1 MNGGP
6 QARSPELEG
15 FAHRYLPADTPGP
28 RRVLLLLHATG
39 GTEDDLLPLGHR
51 LAPGAPLLS
60 PRGRVLEGTLPR
72 FFRRLAEGIFDQ
84 ADLALRTDEL
94 ARFIRAAT
102 TRYGL
107 DPAGLVAV
115 GYSNGANIAGSLL
128 LRYPGLLAG
137 AVLFRA
143 MLPFEPARPVAIPG
157 TPVWLGAGRRD
168 PTVPRENIERLAK
181 LLQDSGARVTLE
193 WRDAGHQMNAED
205 VDSAARWLT
214 ALPP

>member
-1 MNGGP
+1 VTGIP
-6 QARSPELEG
+6 PARSPELEG
-15 FAHRYLPADTPGP
+15 FAHRYLPADSPGS

-39 GTEDDLLPLGHR
+39 GTEDDLLPVGRR
-51 LAPGAPLLS
+51 LSPGAALLS

-72 FFRRLAEGIFDQ
+72 FFRRLAEGVFDQ

-94 ARFIRAAT
+94 AGFIRAAT
-102 TRYGL
+102 VRYGL
-107 DPAGLVAV
+107 DPGGIVAV

-128 LRYPGLLAG
+128 LRHPGLLAG

-143 MLPFEPARPVAIPG
+143 MLPFEPGHPVAIPG

-168 PTVPRENIERLAK
+168 PTVPRENIERLAA
-181 LLQDSGARVTLE
+181 LLRDSGALVTLE

-205 VDSAARWLT
+205 IDSAGRWLA
-214 ALPP
+214 ALPT